1 MQKNH
6 IDVTSLPFVT
16 PGTGGKRHC
25 FWTPVPSIGNDCA
38 NEKRGEELAYIYL
51 EFERQNEAGVILGLI
66 LKDMF
71 EAGDRS
77 IIARNFIYSIA
88 KIVRLAPPGPIPIG
102 CRLLSIRE

>member
-1 MQKNH
+1 MAQ
-6 IDVTSLPFVT
+6 T
-16 PGTGGKRHC
+16 PDLTL
-25 FWTPVPSIGNDCA
+25 TQ
-38 NEKRGEELAYIYL
+38 RGEELAYIYL

-88 KIVRLAPPGPIPIG
+88 KIARLAPPGPIPIG